1 MATITNLF
9 IDQGSTFSS
18 IVTLRNQDGSPMNLT
33 GFTVKSQFRKSYQS
47 SQAFTFTSNVFD
59 ALTGRIRLQL
69 AADASSAVR
78 AGRYLFD
85 VEITSPIGEKYRA
98 LEGIVVISPEITQI

>member
-9 IDQGSTFSS
+9 IDQGSTFNS
-18 IVTLRNQDGSPMNLT
+18 IVTLKNQDGTPMNLT
-33 GFTVKSQFRKSYQS
+33 NFSVKSQFRKSYRS
-47 SQAFTFTSNVFD
+47 SQAITFTSSIYHAVS
-59 ALTGRIRLQL
+59 GRIRLQL
-69 AADASSAVR
+69 PADTSSSVK

-85 VEITSPIGEKYRA
+85 VEITSPTGEKYRA